1 MEKTRRYKA
10 CLAGVGGNNF
20 VHVKFEEPVR
30 LLERCG
36 LGSETLK
43 CVQGEYGLEMY
54 IWKSS
59 VCRWCLKL

>member
-10 CLAGVGGNNF
+10 FLAGVGGNNF

-43 CVQGEYGLEMY
+43 CVQGGYGLEMY
-54 IWKSS
+54 IW
-59 VCRWCLKL
+59 R